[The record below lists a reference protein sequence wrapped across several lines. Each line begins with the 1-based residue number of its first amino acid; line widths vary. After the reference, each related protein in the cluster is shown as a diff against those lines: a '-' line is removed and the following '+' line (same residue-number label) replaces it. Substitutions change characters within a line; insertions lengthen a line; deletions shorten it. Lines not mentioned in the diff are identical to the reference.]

1 MKRSEIRGLVGCI
14 VLPDFAALHP
24 GYGTVLV
31 PSQAARRMAGA
42 KRYPSNGVHASMGF
56 AKGSTHPTKLKLIPV
71 IACDKHE
78 AFAQGSEATIAV
90 GTPIAERP
98 PHRTVRA
105 AFPHTAPT
113 SSE

>member
-1 MKRSEIRGLVGCI
+1 MATSFVIDFCSLPHTPTLRSMVRASSDGPVI
-14 VLPDFAALHP
+14 
-24 GYGTVLV
+24 
-31 PSQAARRMAGA
+31 ARRMVGA